1 MHQDVIA
8 STGLAFLIIGLA
20 VLTARK
26 TKFSPIPI
34 LIIFGMLAGPQGP
47 WNLLSS
53 TPVLEFLSRV
63 GVLLLLLYMGL
74 EFSMSALVSSGKSIL
89 TGGTIYV
96 GLNLVRGA
104 LLGLV
109 FFGPS
114 LEALVAAGITTV
126 SSSAIVTK
134 IIMDLKRTANR
145 ETEMIMGLIM
155 YEDIFV
161 AVFLAVISSLA
172 LTGTA
177 DLTVSLISVGKA
189 LLFMSAFILLGRK
202 APQHVDRL
210 LNFKSDEDFLVITFG
225 LLLLVAAAAEII
237 HVAEAVSALLVGL
250 VIAETTHKERAE
262 KLTLPMRD
270 LFATVFF
277 FSFGLGIDYK
287 TLGTAVFPAAVAAVL
302 TVLGNIIAGFLAG
315 RATNHSGKQSMNIGT
330 GIIARG
336 EFAVITANLA
346 EAAGLSPVLQ
356 PFTALYVL
364 ILAFAAPWLAK
375 NSQKIFG
382 LVSKAKLSSVRS

>member
-34 LIIFGMLAGPQGP
+34 LIIFGMLAGPEGP
-47 WNLLSS
+47 WKLLSS

-177 DLTVSLISVGKA
+177 DLTSYFSRQSPAFYVSFYTAG
-189 LLFMSAFILLGRK
+189 
-202 APQHVDRL
+202 Q
-210 LNFKSDEDFLVITFG
+210 KS
-225 LLLLVAAAAEII
+225 
-237 HVAEAVSALLVGL
+237 
-250 VIAETTHKERAE
+250 TTK
-262 KLTLPMRD
+262 
-270 LFATVFF
+270 
-277 FSFGLGIDYK
+277 
-287 TLGTAVFPAAVAAVL
+287 
-302 TVLGNIIAGFLAG
+302 
-315 RATNHSGKQSMNIGT
+315 RATNYSGKQSMNIGT

-336 EFAVITANLA
+336 EFAVITATLA
-346 EAAGLSPVLQ
+346 EAAALSPVLQ